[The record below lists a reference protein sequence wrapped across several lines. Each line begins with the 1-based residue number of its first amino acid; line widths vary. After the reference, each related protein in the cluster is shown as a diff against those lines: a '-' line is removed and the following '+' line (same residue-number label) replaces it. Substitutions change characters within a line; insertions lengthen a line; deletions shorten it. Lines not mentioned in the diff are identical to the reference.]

1 MPPGRQLR
9 FLRRCGGHLEDGLLS
24 PSPRP
29 ELLSR
34 PSHCT
39 SCAGRTSPSVQ
50 WPPSATISGC
60 VAPGLRDALFLSAHR
75 RPLPA
80 VRSPTPCAGRVSW
93 RGSTPPASL
102 PTVCA
107 SASRRMGSPLEDE
120 TCSSARPSTSRRP
133 CVVHCVRRCPTPR
146 LPCHAGWRLLF
157 MSVRSLFRFAR
168 RLPYLAGSGG
178 GLWALPSPKGH
189 AVLPCINIQTL
200 NHSLPLRARVS
211 GEMQRWI
218 RQESAHFLRDSRA
231 ICTQGRLTARLP
243 LCGTDLGGR
252 QRISIALHRPSAA
265 SCLVCLFVLLV

>member
-1 MPPGRQLR
+1 M
-9 FLRRCGGHLEDGLLS
+9 
-24 PSPRP
+24 
-29 ELLSR
+29 
-34 PSHCT
+34 
-39 SCAGRTSPSVQ
+39 
-50 WPPSATISGC
+50 
-60 VAPGLRDALFLSAHR
+60 
-75 RPLPA
+75 
-80 VRSPTPCAGRVSW
+80 SW

-120 TCSSARPSTSRRP
+120 TCSSARLSTSRRP
-133 CVVHCVRRCPTPR
+133 CGVHCVRRCPTPR

-200 NHSLPLRARVS
+200 NHSLPLRARIS

-218 RQESAHFLRDSRA
+218 RQEPAPFLRDSRA
-231 ICTQGRLTARLP
+231 ICTQGRLTVPAAIVWNRPRRTAEGITLTQRAR
-243 LCGTDLGGR
+243 CVAMYQYTDPES
-252 QRISIALHRPSAA
+252 QPAFASA
-265 SCLVCLFVLLV
+265 S